1 MEDRKE
7 ATVYKEKE
15 FRERCAARGLG
26 LEAVEQ
32 AVAWVRVLEAEA
44 PGPDGTLASA
54 SLSEVE
60 RHVERLVARGEVRDE
75 RLLALA
81 RYFAAAGIE
90 AVAIRLLA
98 YLLPVG
104 VLPAM
109 ADRLAELEGG
119 PVRDRVMAGV
129 AVPPTGAPP
138 EVYPA
143 ATAAFVRALESELG
157 AAKARRV
164 LCWNVH
170 GIPAAAFAAE
180 REAFLASASL
190 EEWLAAFHGRK
201 VRELE
206 RHAEDGTLWF
216 EQRITPAVVD
226 FVRGNQEILSAVSDG
241 RHLWATKIPYD
252 PDRFLASKDP
262 LEKRR
267 LACHCPLAAS
277 SITGTG
283 AGVPAAWCACSA
295 GYEKFLFDTVFGEE
309 TEAEV
314 TESVLAGDPRC
325 RFRIRIPDSVLE
337 RFRTPD
343 PPGSSRRA
351 GGAA

>member
-1 MEDRKE
+1 M
-7 ATVYKEKE
+7 YKEKE
-15 FRERCAARGLG
+15 FRERCAARGLDP
-26 LEAVEQ
+26 EATER
-32 AVAWVRVLEAEA
+32 AVAWVRALEAEA
-44 PGPDGTLASA
+44 PGPDGTLAGA
-54 SLSEVE
+54 SLPEVE
-60 RHVERLVARGEVRDE
+60 RHVAGLAARGEARED

-81 RYFAAAGIE
+81 RYFAAAGID

-109 ADRLAELEGG
+109 ADRLAGLEGG
-119 PVRDRVMAGV
+119 PARDRVMAGV
-129 AVPPTGAPP
+129 EVPATGAPP
-138 EVYPA
+138 EAYPA
-143 ATAAFVRALESELG
+143 ATAAFVRALRSELG
-157 AAKARRV
+157 EEKAHRV

-180 REAFLASASL
+180 REAFLASESL
-190 EEWLAAFHGRK
+190 EDWLAAFHGRK
-201 VRELE
+201 VRELAK
-206 RHAEDGTLWF
+206 HAEDGTLWF

-226 FVRGNQEILSAVSDG
+226 FVRDNQEILSAVSDG

-252 PDRFLASKDP
+252 PDRFLASKNP

-277 SITGTG
+277 SITETG
-283 AGVPAAWCACSA
+283 AGVPSAWCACSA

-325 RFRIRIPDSVLE
+325 RFRIRIPDSVLD
-337 RFRTPD
+337 RFRAQARPD
-343 PPGSSRRA
+343 SPRRA

>member
-1 MEDRKE
+1 M
-7 ATVYKEKE
+7 YKEKE
-15 FRERCAARGLG
+15 FRERCAARGLDRKSIEEAVASVQA
-26 LEAVEQ
+26 LEAD
-32 AVAWVRVLEAEA
+32 AR
-44 PGPDGTLASA
+44 GPDGTLATA
-54 SLSEVE
+54 SLNDVE
-60 RHVERLVARGEVRDE
+60 GYIAGLVARGEAGED
-75 RLLALA
+75 RLLALG
-81 RYFAAAGIE
+81 RYFTAAGID

-98 YLLPVG
+98 YLLPIG

-109 ADRLAELEGG
+109 ADRLAELEGAA
-119 PVRDRVMAGV
+119 VRDRVMAGFEI
-129 AVPPTGAPP
+129 PPTGAPP
-138 EVYPA
+138 EVYPP
-143 ATAAFVRALESELG
+143 ATAAFVRALEAELG
-157 AAKARRV
+157 AEKARRV

-180 REAFLASASL
+180 REAFLASDSL
-190 EEWLAAFHGRK
+190 EDWLAAFHGRK

-277 SITGTG
+277 TITRTG

-309 TEAEV
+309 TEAVV

-325 RFRIRIPDSVLE
+325 RFRIRIPDSVIE
-337 RFRTPD
+337 KFRAPD
-343 PPGSSRRA
+343 RPGSHRRA
-351 GGAA
+351 GAAS

>member
-1 MEDRKE
+1 M
-7 ATVYKEKE
+7 YKERE
-15 FRERCAARGLG
+15 FRERCAARGLDP
-26 LEAVEQ
+26 ESTEK
-32 AVAWVRVLEAEA
+32 AVAWVRILEAEA
-44 PGPDGTLASA
+44 KGSDGTLGTAPVA
-54 SLSEVE
+54 GVE
-60 RHVERLVARGEVRDE
+60 RHVAGLVARGEAE
-75 RLLALA
+75 EARLMALA
-81 RYFAAAGIE
+81 RYFAAAGID

-109 ADRLAELEGG
+109 ADRLAELEGSA
-119 PVRDRVMAGV
+119 VRDRVMAGV
-129 AVPPTGAPP
+129 EVPPTGAPP

-143 ATAAFVRALESELG
+143 ATAAFVRALEAELG
-157 AAKARRV
+157 AEKARRV

-180 REAFLASASL
+180 REAFLAAASL
-190 EEWLAAFHGRK
+190 EDWLAAYHGRK
-201 VRELE
+201 VRELSK
-206 RHAEDGTLWF
+206 HAEDGTLWF
-216 EQRITPAVVD
+216 EQKITPAVVD
-226 FVRGNQEILSAVSDG
+226 FVRQNQELLSAVSDG

-252 PDRFLASKDP
+252 PDRFLASRDP

-277 SITGTG
+277 SITETG
-283 AGVPAAWCACSA
+283 AGVSAAWCACSA

-325 RFRIRIPDSVLE
+325 RFRIRIPEEVLA
-337 RFRTPD
+337 RFRAN
-343 PPGSSRRA
+343 GRA
-351 GGAA
+351 GAAGSNA

>member
-1 MEDRKE
+1 M
-7 ATVYKEKE
+7 YKEKE

-26 LEAVEQ
+26 PDAIER
-32 AVAWVRVLEAEA
+32 AVAWVRILEAEA
-44 PGPDGTLASA
+44 AGPDGTLASA
-54 SLSEVE
+54 ALAEVE
-60 RHVERLVARGEVRDE
+60 RHVADLVARGEAGED
-75 RLLALA
+75 RLMALA
-81 RYFAAAGIE
+81 RYFAAAGID

-109 ADRLAELEGG
+109 ADRLAELEGAA
-119 PVRDRVMAGV
+119 VRDRVMAGV

-138 EVYPA
+138 ETYPA
-143 ATAAFVRALESELG
+143 ATAAFVRALEAELG
-157 AAKARRV
+157 AEKARRV

-170 GIPAAAFAAE
+170 GIHAAAFAAE
-180 REAFLASASL
+180 REAFLSSASL
-190 EEWLAAFHGRK
+190 EDWLAAFHGRK

-216 EQRITPAVVD
+216 EQRITPAVLD

-252 PDRFLASKDP
+252 PDRFLASTDP
-262 LEKRR
+262 LERRR

-277 SITGTG
+277 SISETG

-325 RFRIRIPDSVLE
+325 RFKIRIPEGVRARFKEAGPQE
-337 RFRTPD
+337 RT
-343 PPGSSRRA
+343 GSA
-351 GGAA
+351 G

>member
-1 MEDRKE
+1 M
-7 ATVYKEKE
+7 YKEKE
-15 FRERCAARGLG
+15 FRERCAARGL
-26 LEAVEQ
+26 EPDAIER
-32 AVAWVRVLEAEA
+32 AVAWVRILEAEA
-44 PGPDGTLASA
+44 AGPDGTLASA
-54 SLSEVE
+54 PLSGVE
-60 RHVERLVARGEVRDE
+60 RHVADLVARGEAGED
-75 RLLALA
+75 RLMALA
-81 RYFAAAGIE
+81 RYFAAAGID

-109 ADRLAELEGG
+109 ADRLAELEGAA
-119 PVRDRVMAGV
+119 VRDRVMAGV

-138 EVYPA
+138 ETYPA
-143 ATAAFVRALESELG
+143 ATAAFVRALEAELG
-157 AAKARRV
+157 AEKARRV

-180 REAFLASASL
+180 REAFLSSASL
-190 EEWLAAFHGRK
+190 EDWLAAFHGRK

-216 EQRITPAVVD
+216 EQRITPAVLD

-262 LEKRR
+262 LERRR

-277 SITGTG
+277 SISETG

-325 RFRIRIPDSVLE
+325 RFKIRIPEGVRARFKEAGPQE
-337 RFRTPD
+337 RT
-343 PPGSSRRA
+343 GSA
-351 GGAA
+351 G

>member
-1 MEDRKE
+1 M
-7 ATVYKEKE
+7 YKERE
-15 FRERCAARGLG
+15 FRERCAARGLAP
-26 LEAVEQ
+26 EATDK
-32 AVAWVRVLEAEA
+32 AVACVQALETEA
-44 PGPDGTLASA
+44 AGPDGTLATA
-54 SLSEVE
+54 SLAKVE
-60 RHVERLVARGEVRDE
+60 RHVAGLVARGEAGED
-75 RLLALA
+75 RLMALA
-81 RYFAAAGIE
+81 RYFAAAGIN

-109 ADRLAELEGG
+109 ADRLAELDGEEARGH
-119 PVRDRVMAGV
+119 VMAGV
-129 AVPPTGAPP
+129 RVPPTGAPP
-138 EVYPA
+138 EAYPA
-143 ATAAFVRALESELG
+143 ATEAFVRALQAELG
-157 AAKARRV
+157 AAKAHRV

-180 REAFLASASL
+180 REAFLAAASL
-190 EEWLAAFHGRK
+190 EDWLAAYHGRK
-201 VRELE
+201 VRELSK
-206 RHAEDGTLWF
+206 HAEDGTLWF
-216 EQRITPAVVD
+216 EQKITPAVVD
-226 FVRGNQEILSAVSDG
+226 FVRQNQELLSAVSDG

-252 PDRFLASKDP
+252 PDRFLASRDP

-277 SITGTG
+277 SITETG

-325 RFRIRIPDSVLE
+325 RFKIRIPGPVLA
-337 RFRTPD
+337 RFRLSEA
-343 PPGSSRRA
+343 PGRPGPA
-351 GGAA
+351 GGPG

>member
-1 MEDRKE
+1 M
-7 ATVYKEKE
+7 YKEKE
-15 FRERCAARGLG
+15 FRDRCAARGLG
-26 LEAVEQ
+26 PEAVEQ
-32 AVAWVRVLEAEA
+32 AVSWVRILEAEA

-54 SLSEVE
+54 SLPEVE
-60 RHVERLVARGEVRDE
+60 RHVTGLAARGEAGED
-75 RLLALA
+75 RLMALA
-81 RYFAAAGIE
+81 RYFAAAGID

-109 ADRLAELEGG
+109 ADRLAELEGAS
-119 PVRDRVMAGV
+119 VRDRVMAGV
-129 AVPPTGAPP
+129 EVPKTGAPP
-138 EVYPA
+138 ETYPA
-143 ATAAFVRALESELG
+143 ATAAFVRALETELG
-157 AAKARRV
+157 AEKARRV

-180 REAFLASASL
+180 REAFLASESL
-190 EEWLAAFHGRK
+190 EEWLAAFHARK

-277 SITGTG
+277 SITETG

-295 GYEKFLFDTVFGEE
+295 GFEKFLFDTVFGEE
-309 TEAEV
+309 TEAVV

-325 RFRIRIPDSVLE
+325 RFKIRIPEAVRARFKEAGPQE
-337 RFRTPD
+337 RT
-343 PPGSSRRA
+343 GSA
-351 GGAA
+351 G